1 MCKLATIQRE
11 IFSEIGRNLDWNVSS
26 FEATL
31 RRCNVICDLRCN
43 VMFCIKSEKTS
54 TEVMIQLKMTLTSTN
69 DANHCM
75 SVEKPAEKVGISIR
89 SCHDISPFDDWTAGG
104 KSNPCNSLKKPVMT
118 KNSCKKTLYRCS
130 RKSRIAVIVMN
141 TERFCIQINNNK
153 TGTKWD
159 VNIWKVFGSWWG
171 YGERSST
178 NLTLP
183 RQLRCR
189 VI

>member
-69 DANHCM
+69 DANLCM

-104 KSNPCNSLKKPVMT
+104 KSKWRFLVTPWRSQWWRKIHAKRRCTVALVNPAL
-118 KNSCKKTLYRCS
+118 
-130 RKSRIAVIVMN
+130 
-141 TERFCIQINNNK
+141 Q
-153 TGTKWD
+153 
-159 VNIWKVFGSWWG
+159 
-171 YGERSST
+171 
-178 NLTLP
+178 
-183 RQLRCR
+183 
-189 VI
+189 